1 MLIVLFFIS
10 GKIWC
15 TPDRARII
23 TIIVCLSAAILTFP
37 EFFENKAVYETDP
50 VTNTTTLNSKPTAFG
65 DAHSYQLGYK
75 YTNQA
80 LFTFIPL
87 VCLSVFNGFLIR
99 AVLTAAN
106 QRKTMSKVTVTLKSD
121 KSEKQKSEQNK
132 ITMMLIT
139 VVIVFLICQVPQ
151 AVQNLYTTYLEVT
164 ERMMAHHT
172 PILIITANVF
182 NLLVMI
188 NSSINFIL
196 YSSFSMRFRRTF
208 KRLFCKCLLDRLP
221 NDHLFSDAYN
231 ADGSKTNLI
240 LHTTCTNLSSSPRR
254 SPRPSQA
261 DIYQHRL
268 SNASQHR
275 LSNASQHSLSIQ
287 SDLSQQR
294 QSVVNLTNE
303 KKPSQYTTKNGYLD
317 VNTAQGNTSVV

>member
-1 MLIVLFFIS
+1 M
-10 GKIWC
+10 
-15 TPDRARII
+15 
-23 TIIVCLSAAILTFP
+23 TFP
-37 EFFENKAVYETDP
+37 EFFENKTKYETNPD
-50 VTNTTTLNSKPTAFG
+50 TNQTSLKDEPTAFG
-65 DAHSYQLGYK
+65 QTPLYRWGYT

-87 VCLSVFNGFLIR
+87 VCLSVFNYLLIK
-99 AVLTAAN
+99 AVLAAAK
-106 QRKTMSKVTVTLKSD
+106 QRKTMSKVTVTLKND
-121 KSEKQKSEQNK
+121 KSERQKSEQNK
-132 ITMMLIT
+132 ITVMLIV
-139 VVIVFLICQVPQ
+139 VVIVFLTCQVPQ
-151 AVQNLYTTYLEVT
+151 AVQNLYITYLQVT
-164 ERMMAHHT
+164 GRMRAHHVAIMT
-172 PILIITANVF
+172 MTANVF

-208 KRLFCKCLLDRLP
+208 RRLFCKCLLDRFP
-221 NDHLFSDAYN
+221 NDHLFSDAY

-275 LSNASQHSLSIQ
+275 LSIQSNISQH
-287 SDLSQQR
+287 R
-294 QSVVNLTNE
+294 QSIVSLNND
-303 KKPSQYTTKNGYLD
+303 KKPPQYTTKNGYLD
-317 VNTAQGNTSVV
+317 VNAAQGNTSVV

>member
-1 MLIVLFFIS
+1 MCI
-10 GKIWC
+10 
-15 TPDRARII
+15 
-23 TIIVCLSAAILTFP
+23 SAAILTFP
-37 EFFENKAVYETDP
+37 EFFENKAVH
-50 VTNTTTLNSKPTAFG
+50 VTNADTNQTILKSTTTKFASR
-65 DAHSYQLGYK
+65 HSYQWGYN

-99 AVLTAAN
+99 AVLTAAS
-106 QRKTMSKVTVTLKSD
+106 QRKVMSKVTVTVKNE
-121 KSEKQKSEQNK
+121 KSERHKSEQNK
-132 ITMMLIT
+132 ITVMLIV

-151 AVQNLYTTYLEVT
+151 AVQNLYITYLTVT
-164 ERMMAHHT
+164 GRMMDHHNL
-172 PILIITANVF
+172 ILVITGNVF

-208 KRLFCKCLLDRLP
+208 KRLFCKCLIDRLP
-221 NDHLFSDAYN
+221 KDHLFSDAYN

-254 SPRPSQA
+254 SPRPSAA
-261 DIYQHRL
+261 DIYNHRL
-268 SNASQHR
+268 SSSSQHR
-275 LSNASQHSLSIQ
+275 LSIQ
-287 SDLSQQR
+287 SNISNQR
-294 QSVVNLTNE
+294 QSVVSLNNE